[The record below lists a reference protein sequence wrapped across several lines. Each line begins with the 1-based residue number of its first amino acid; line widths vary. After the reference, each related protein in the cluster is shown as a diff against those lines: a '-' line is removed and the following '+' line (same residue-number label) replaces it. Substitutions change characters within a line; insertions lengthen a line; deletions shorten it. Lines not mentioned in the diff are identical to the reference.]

1 MRLMLLVAL
10 AIGLGL
16 AAAALHAQP
25 SGRASVS
32 DGDSLEIAGQ
42 RVRLHG
48 IDAPEWKQRCTADSR
63 QWRCGVAATR
73 ALKKRIGGETVTCTR
88 RDRDRYGRIVAVCRA
103 GGVYLNAWM
112 VAQGWALAYRRY
124 STEYVDEERA
134 AKAAKRGVWRGRLVA
149 PWEWRRGKR
158 LTARATSSTKE
169 SDQCRI
175 KGNISRKGTHIYHM
189 PGDVHYERTKIN
201 TRKGERW
208 FCTQAEAREAGW
220 RRAKR

>member
-1 MRLMLLVAL
+1 MRFTILTAVVVAVC
-10 AIGLGL
+10 
-16 AAAALHAQP
+16 ALPCTGNAQP
-25 SGRASVS
+25 SGRAAVT

-48 IDAPEWKQRCTADSR
+48 IDAPERKQRCTADGR
-63 QWRCGVAATR
+63 QWRCGAAATR
-73 ALKKRIGGETVTCTR
+73 ALKKRIGGETVTCTP

-103 GGVYLNAWM
+103 GGVDLNAWM

-124 STEYVDEERA
+124 SMAYVDEERA
-134 AKAAKRGVWRGRLVA
+134 AKAAKRGVWRGQLVA

-158 LTARATSSTKE
+158 LTARATSSAKE

-175 KGNISRKGTHIYHM
+175 KGNISRKGTRIYHM
-189 PGDVHYERTKIN
+189 PSDMHYERTKIN

>member
-73 ALKKRIGGETVTCTR
+73 ALKKRIGGEAVTCTP

-103 GGVYLNAWM
+103 GGVDLNAWM

-124 STEYVDEERA
+124 STAYVDEERA
-134 AKAAKRGVWRGRLVA
+134 AQAAERGVWRGRLVA

-158 LTARATSSTKE
+158 LTTRATSSAK

-175 KGNISRKGTHIYHM
+175 KGNISRKSTRIYHM
-189 PGDVHYERTKIN
+189 PGDMHYERTKIN